1 MADNE
6 IVVVEQEKKR
16 SDFSDTYSHTLD
28 TKKRLFIPSKLRE
41 ELGESF
47 RLYCPFDDNCIYV
60 YSEKEYALVSKQ
72 VQEKRNRD
80 YQRLFYNRVTKAET
94 DKQGRITLKTEF
106 CEFAGLKKEVII
118 AGVGKRLEL
127 WDSKKYNEAI
137 ARAEAISKTFDTSDI
152 DF

>member
-1 MADNE
+1 MAENE
-6 IVVVEQEKKR
+6 KNTDVQKIKYGN
-16 SDFSDTYSHTLD
+16 FSDTYYHTLD

-60 YSEKEYALVSKQ
+60 YNENEFEHISKQ
-72 VQEKRNRD
+72 VQNTRNRD

-106 CEFAGLKKEVII
+106 CEFAGLKKEVTI
-118 AGVGKRLEL
+118 AGVGRRLEL
-127 WDSKKYNEAI
+127 WDSEKYNEAI
-137 ARAEAISKTFDTSDI
+137 SRAETISTTFDTSDI